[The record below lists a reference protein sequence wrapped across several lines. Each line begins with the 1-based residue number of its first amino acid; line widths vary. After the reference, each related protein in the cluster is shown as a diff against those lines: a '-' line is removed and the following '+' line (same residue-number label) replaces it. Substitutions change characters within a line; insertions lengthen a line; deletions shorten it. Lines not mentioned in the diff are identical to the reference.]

1 MPQARRT
8 DSNKV
13 EHPPPLGAFRLENNI
28 HPNYNSHEIS
38 FYFLTNDGLIFFF
51 EICMQQSRQ
60 NFWTHQ
66 SLYQTKNSIITLF
79 PHFPCLEQ
87 QTILFLIFSN
97 YNIICLIYSR
107 VLVQHEFNFL
117 NSDIKDHLI
126 IVYILQSFLRIQYL
140 YDRYQSLARNESQ
153 KCTDENRKSMKQ

>member
-8 DSNKV
+8 DSNKA

-87 QTILFLIFSN
+87 QNYTFSN
-97 YNIICLIYSR
+97 FRKLQHNMLH
-107 VLVQHEFNFL
+107 VVVQHEFNFL

-126 IVYILQSFLRIQYL
+126 IVYILQSFLRIYL